1 MKTLLKVEGN
11 TSLERDVETN
21 AIINTNQ
28 SEYEQYMKSRET
40 ALGRVSV
47 LNQQGE
53 DINMLKQDMA
63 EIKQMLSM
71 LVKSMLVKGKE

>member
-11 TSLERDVETN
+11 TSLSRDVETN

-71 LVKSMLVKGKE
+71 LVKGKE